1 MDTFLCTLGEAE
13 PVGRGGDVRG
23 DRERSPTRLKGQLE
37 TTVGSRNCREYFT
50 CVYYV
55 TITCVSCDYHVT
67 VLYFG
72 MMYAGLLRQVATGN
86 WGCGAYGGDPQ
97 LKSMLQWAAASSA
110 GRPEVIYFPFS
121 DKRMEQV
128 HFDPILQRNL
138 HCLSTYFHFTVGGGH
153 IPSSHKAVDCW
164 PTAVSHHR
172 FLSPQQ
178 RREAAEEPLCSSP
191 ESVGQVS

>member
-1 MDTFLCTLGEAE
+1 MCHVPNKTHLHPDPVSHYVTGDIHIPVPAIYGHTPDGHHDSTMDTFLCTLGEAE
-13 PVGRGGDVRG
+13 PVGRAGDVRG

-50 CVYYV
+50 CVYHV

-72 MMYAGLLRQVATGN
+72 MMYTGLLRQIATGN

-138 HCLSTYFHFTVGGGH
+138 HC
-153 IPSSHKAVDCW
+153 
-164 PTAVSHHR
+164 
-172 FLSPQQ
+172 
-178 RREAAEEPLCSSP
+178 
-191 ESVGQVS
+191 